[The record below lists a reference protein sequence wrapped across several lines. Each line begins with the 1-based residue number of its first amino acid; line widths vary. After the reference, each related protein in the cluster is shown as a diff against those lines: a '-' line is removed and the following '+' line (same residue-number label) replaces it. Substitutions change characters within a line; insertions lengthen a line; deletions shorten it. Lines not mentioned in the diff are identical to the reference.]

1 MLKCVKLTSLI
12 NRLEFV
18 MENGNLKHTKSGKCV
33 QPIGAASDG
42 VGLGLYSSCGGHQFS
57 FTAGGS
63 LQHVGSKK
71 CVNSKSEVSE
81 VKYLDKKILEQH
93 RAFLL

>member
-1 MLKCVKLTSLI
+1 M
-12 NRLEFV
+12 
-18 MENGNLKHTKSGKCV
+18 

-42 VGLGLYSSCGGHQFS
+42 VALGLYSSCGGHQFS

-71 CVNSKSEVSE
+71 CVNTKSEVSR
-81 VKYLDKKILEQH
+81 VLNQRASLEPNPNLYCNA
-93 RAFLL
+93 RNKVNNYEYDRSIVA

>member
-71 CVNSKSEVSE
+71 CVNSKSEVSV